1 MTRPEL
7 RDHLLA
13 LPFHEVRHLAGIPVL
28 RVPLGWSVEGG
39 VPVSVETAINL
50 IDIKR
55 RVRA

>member
-7 RDHLLA
+7 RQHLIA
-13 LPFHEVRHLAGIPVL
+13 LPFNEPRHLAGILVL